1 MEDIYKM
8 INNKSSFKTSTLLIS
23 IVILSIPSLFILIV
37 LVNLFSFQNTQLYS
51 LYENYPHYILFISII
66 CSTPILFFKLWNSQT
81 KINLALQLLTRVLLA
96 AIYVTIMHFSLQVIL
111 MLDVVIPAFIK
122 AIAH

>member
-1 MEDIYKM
+1 M
-8 INNKSSFKTSTLLIS
+8 
-23 IVILSIPSLFILIV
+23 IV

-51 LYENYPHYILFISII
+51 LYKNYPHYIFFISII

-111 MLDVVIPAFIK
+111 MIDVVIPAFIK
-122 AIAH
+122 MIAH

>member
-1 MEDIYKM
+1 MEGIYKVT
-8 INNKSSFKTSTLLIS
+8 NNKSNLKTSTLLIS
-23 IVILSIPSLFILIV
+23 LLILSIPSLFIIIV
-37 LVNLFSFQNTQLYS
+37 LVNLFQFQNTQLYS
-51 LYENYPHYILFISII
+51 LYENYPHYIFFISII
-66 CSTPILFFKLWNSQT
+66 CSIPILLFKLWNSQT